1 MGLILHKDLFLF
13 QDKFKSN
20 ILKGTDWGNNGLALI
35 ARNKNFT
42 IGIGQQAYYPLI
54 DQTYAPPPVFYPPVP
69 QTNSVDYDSLI
80 LNQGEDYMLV
90 KEIGTSKLELLYRG
104 SRDGFSGNAFHK
116 KCDGKEGTLTLIKVK
131 DYVFGGYTSVAWDS
145 TGKWKSD
152 SEAFIFSLRR
162 GGQTSP
168 VKLKID
174 QKYANKAIK
183 GGSYHSIGFFYAF
196 QFGEDLKVVNAMNN
210 SFFSLLNQAG
220 QCKYY
225 ECPEQWPSTIVK
237 ELITGQNGLG
247 YNIEEIEVFQL
258 KYSIN
263 E

>member
-1 MGLILHKDLFLF
+1 MD
-13 QDKFKSN
+13 
-20 ILKGTDWGNNGLALI
+20 
-35 ARNKNFT
+35 
-42 IGIGQQAYYPLI
+42 
-54 DQTYAPPPVFYPPVP
+54 
-69 QTNSVDYDSLI
+69 
-80 LNQGEDYMLV
+80 
-90 KEIGTSKLELLYRG
+90 
-104 SRDGFSGNAFHK
+104 
-116 KCDGKEGTLTLIKVK
+116 
-131 DYVFGGYTSVAWDS
+131 VFGGYTSVAWDS

-237 ELITGQNGLG
+237 ELITGQNVG